1 MKNQALLSVPGTQ
14 RFAKCPSTVKAG
26 DPVLIGKDPGVAVN
40 DYQTSYGGTT
50 FEMTGAY
57 VLTVIAATVISPLS
71 GLAIGAGDK
80 IYASGT
86 LDSTTNV
93 TTGLTLSAASGGTPF
108 GTLDPQYPGAPITSG
123 STDTA
128 AWVRIGQGVQ

>member
-1 MKNQALLSVPGTQ
+1 MKNQKLLSVPGTQ
-14 RFAKCPSTVKAG
+14 REAKCPTTVKAG
-26 DPVLIGKDPGVAVN
+26 DPVLIGKDPGVAIN
-40 DYQTSYGGTT
+40 DYESIYGGTT

-57 VLTVIAATVISPLS
+57 ELTVIAATVISPLS
-71 GLAIGAGDK
+71 GVAIGAGDK

-86 LDSTTNV
+86 FDATTNV

-123 STDTA
+123 TTDTA